1 MSEQAAATET
11 STGDAQAAQAASAT
25 AAGTGS
31 QGTATDATAAATGDQ
46 SASATG
52 TAPAAAAPAA
62 GEKPAAIEY
71 TDFKVPDGYTLT
83 GEHADKFKTLA
94 KEMSLTQEQAQKLVD
109 LDAQKSLAHVETL
122 KQASTSW
129 LAAAKTDKE
138 IGGDTF
144 DVNLGIANKALEAFG
159 SPEFRKMLDVTGFSN
174 HPEVIRTFYKVG
186 KAISEDG
193 FVPGGKANAG
203 GSDARGMFPNSNMN
217 P

>member
-1 MSEQAAATET
+1 MPDPVATTATT

-94 KEMSLTQEQAQKLVD
+94 KEMNLTQEQAQKLVD
-109 LDAQKSLAHVETL
+109 LDAQKSMASVESIKKAT
-122 KQASTSW
+122 AEW
-129 LAAAKTDKE
+129 LTQAKTDKE
-138 IGGDTF
+138 IGGDAF
-144 DVNLGIANKALEAFG
+144 DANLGVANKALETFG
-159 SPEFRKMLDVTGFSN
+159 TPEFRKMLDVTGFSN

-193 FVPGGKANAG
+193 FVSGGKGSNAN
-203 GSDARGMFPNSNMN
+203 DARGMFPNSNMN